1 MWKSIPGSEGS
12 GGGGAGN
19 FNNGGGGGA
28 GGNYGNKI
36 PEKSNDTGNQ
46 KPPRKRIRVTAN
58 IKDSYGNLT
67 PLQEEFLASLQ
78 EYANTERI
86 ESIRRRWEHKYNT
99 RYSKLVDFKIKRYKK
114 GGLVNNNGLAWLDGT
129 KKKIGRAHV

>member
-1 MWKSIPGSEGS
+1 MRQEFLDSFRAKIEEMGKELSEAVNKAAEAIANAVNPIRVSIPGSEGS

-86 ESIRRRWEHKYNT
+86 ESIRRKMQFPFLYC
-99 RYSKLVDFKIKRYKK
+99 
-114 GGLVNNNGLAWLDGT
+114 
-129 KKKIGRAHV
+129 